1 MCSPSGYAMTHLLI
15 SFAKTSFWF
24 RVPTTI
30 AKKRTVLCSLL
41 PLIYCLFFGHF
52 FSSSSWNFCFFSK
65 EMRMQ
70 CIFIN
75 PLLVLLSLLNAKKK
89 SSRYC
94 VCELVLATWDRY
106 MTTFRTMQ
114 HQRISSCFLG
124 KKATNI
130 FYQKIKMS
138 NASIT
143 RSFINNWIIR
153 MMVQR
158 KNTFSQLFISIAF
171 MVGFMKITILFF
183 RASSHAS

>member
-1 MCSPSGYAMTHLLI
+1 MPL
-15 SFAKTSFWF
+15 FWTF
-24 RVPTTI
+24 FFI
-30 AKKRTVLCSLL
+30 FFLKF
-41 PLIYCLFFGHF
+41 LFFF
-52 FSSSSWNFCFFSK
+52 FKRDENAMHLHQPLASS
-65 EMRMQ
+65 
-70 CIFIN
+70 
-75 PLLVLLSLLNAKKK
+75 LVFVERKKK

-158 KNTFSQLFISIAF
+158 KNTFSKLFISIAF

>member
-1 MCSPSGYAMTHLLI
+1 MDIFFHLLLEI
-15 SFAKTSFWF
+15 FVFF
-24 RVPTTI
+24 Q
-30 AKKRTVLCSLL
+30 KRWECNA
-41 PLIYCLFFGHF
+41 
-52 FSSSSWNFCFFSK
+52 SSSTPCFFSCLCWT
-65 EMRMQ
+65 Q
-70 CIFIN
+70 
-75 PLLVLLSLLNAKKK
+75 KKK
-89 SSRYC
+89 LSRYC

-158 KNTFSQLFISIAF
+158 KNTFSKLFISIAF